1 MAKKTTR
8 LPSPELGT
16 EVANRLRDPFEST
29 YMGVLQ
35 TNDPLLLEKGDPN
48 GELYRDLKRDGKVFE
63 GLQKRQLALISRPW
77 QVEPVEDGE
86 AGTASA
92 EVVTDI
98 LKRCAFDQVCR
109 DLMDALLRGFAVSE
123 IVWAVRDG
131 RIVPERVV
139 KRAQRRFRFVQQDEN
154 APPELRLLTRENMLT
169 GVQLKDRKFIVHRIN
184 PEDDNPYGTGLGLQ
198 LYWPVFFKRKGIIA
212 WNKLND
218 RFGSPTPWGKY
229 PRNAGPKEKGTLFD
243 ALRAISN
250 DGVVMTPEGMQI
262 ELLESKLTGS
272 VSTQESLCNYMDD
285 WIAGV
290 LLGQEPRTSGGGA
303 LAAASKERT
312 AVRLDLVQADSD
324 LLSDTLNSTLIRWIC
339 EYNGLAPC
347 LVYRVI
353 AEEEDLKASSETDK
367 NVSEMGFELN
377 LDAVRAKY
385 GEGWEKKAPTPV
397 QPPVLPGQRPAAVPV
412 VDNAESDGEVQGS
425 VAETQEGAT
434 ASFAEPGG
442 RDAIDDAVDEALD
455 EWEEV
460 ITPITDPVL
469 AAIADAAD
477 AGETAE
483 QVLQRISA
491 LLAAENAPD
500 AGPLAERLAQLAG
513 AARLAGAAGADA

>member
-1 MAKKTTR
+1 MAKKKTV
-8 LPSPELGT
+8 LAAPELGT

-63 GLQKRQLALISRPW
+63 GAQKRQLALISRPW
-77 QVEPVEDGE
+77 QVEPVDEGV
-86 AGTASA
+86 GTADA
-92 EVVTDI
+92 ERVADM
-98 LKRCAFDQVCR
+98 LKRASFDQVCR

-123 IVWAVRDG
+123 IVWGVRDG
-131 RIVPERVV
+131 LFVPERVV

-154 APPELRLLTRENMLT
+154 SPPALHLLTRENMLT
-169 GVQLKDRKFIVHRIN
+169 GVPVPDRKFIVHRIN

-290 LLGQEPRTSGGGA
+290 LLGQEPRASGGGA

-312 AVRLDLVQADSD
+312 SVRLDLVQADSD
-324 LLSDTLNSTLIRWIC
+324 LLSDTLNNTLIRWIC

-353 AEEEDLKASSETDK
+353 AEEEDLKATSETDK
-367 NVSEMGFELN
+367 NVAEMGFELT

-385 GEGWEKKAPTPV
+385 GEGWEKKAPAPA
-397 QPPVLPGQRPAAVPV
+397 PPVPAVPPGPGVPV
-412 VDNAESDGEVQGS
+412 VDNKKDLIEALNDDDQESLRN
-425 VAETQEGAT
+425 
-434 ASFAEPGG
+434 FAERSAPHGQQ
-442 RDAIDDAVDEALD
+442 AIDDA
-455 EWEEV
+455 
-460 ITPITDPVL
+460 L
-469 AAIADAAD
+469 AAIPDADLQDAMAGLMAPLLAAIDD
-477 AGETAE
+477 ASSFEEALAAAE
-483 QVLQRISA
+483 AAYPKMDGARLQA
-491 LLAAENAPD
+491 LLARAMFGAEAFGRQE
-500 AGPLAERLAQLAG
+500 AV
-513 AARLAGAAGADA
+513 